1 VDRLQRRTVVAKRAS
16 KATDRLRKRIFV
28 DHPPRPASFEQAV
41 LVDVGRALG
50 EQQRQDCGG
59 GAVEVDSTAGDPQPA
74 PEWDEFDI
82 AEPLNAAFHT
92 APPMIANGMAGAPS
106 ASIDPDHR
114 RSEKF
119 RITERLPRP
128 AGSRL
133 AA

>member
-1 VDRLQRRTVVAKRAS
+1 
-16 KATDRLRKRIFV
+16 
-28 DHPPRPASFEQAV
+28 
-41 LVDVGRALG
+41 
-50 EQQRQDCGG
+50 
-59 GAVEVDSTAGDPQPA
+59 
-74 PEWDEFDI
+74 
-82 AEPLNAAFHT
+82 LNAAFHT